1 MNRPPTSLRAIHRR
15 DGRHDDQVVVEEPL
29 EIRVEGRSL
38 AVTMRT
44 PGDDLDL
51 VAGFLY
57 TEQVIDG
64 ADDLVAMAHV
74 DDPAEPRGNTV
85 DVRLAGGVEPHRAR
99 IERATREA
107 YASSACGVC
116 GKASIDRLLFAN
128 RRVTALHVDEERIV
142 AMPEVLRQAQTSFAA
157 TGGLHG
163 AGLFTADGLLEVCR
177 EDIGRHNAV
186 DKVLGFRLR
195 ADRAPVTDRVLVV
208 SGRVGFEIV
217 QKALVAGVPI
227 IVAVGAPSTMAVD
240 LAAGAGMA
248 LYGFVRDGRF
258 NRYT

>member
-1 MNRPPTSLRAIHRR
+1 MDRPTSLRTIHRGAR
-15 DGRHDDQVVVEEPL
+15 PLDDHVVVEEPL

-44 PGDDLDL
+44 PGHDLDL
-51 VAGFLY
+51 VAGFLL

-74 DDPAEPRGNTV
+74 DDPSDPRGNTV
-85 DVRLAGGVEPHRAR
+85 DVRLSGGVDAHRAR

-128 RRVTALHVDEERIV
+128 RRVTPVHVDERVIV
-142 AMPEVLRQAQTSFAA
+142 ALPDALLQAQTTFAA

-163 AGLFTADGLLEVCR
+163 AGLFTADGTLEVCR

-186 DKVLGFRLR
+186 DKVIGARLR
-195 ADRAPVTDRVLVV
+195 AGRVPITDRALVV
-208 SGRVGFEIV
+208 SGRVGFEIA
-217 QKALVAGVPI
+217 QKALVAGVPV

-240 LAAGAGMA
+240 LAAASGIA
-248 LYGFVRDGRF
+248 LYGFVREGRF
-258 NRYT
+258 NRYA

>member
-1 MNRPPTSLRAIHRR
+1 MNPSTAHRTIR
-15 DGRHDDQVVVEEPL
+15 RGDETLDDNVVVEEPL
-29 EIRVEGRSL
+29 EIRVEGKPL

-44 PGDDLDL
+44 PGHDLDL

-64 ADDLVAMAHV
+64 VDDLVAMAHV
-74 DDPAEPRGNTV
+74 DDPSDPRGNTV
-85 DVRLAGGVEPHRAR
+85 DVRLSGGVDAHRAR

-128 RRVTALHVDEERIV
+128 RRVAAMHVHDRVVVKLPGALRE
-142 AMPEVLRQAQTSFAA
+142 AQTLFAT

-163 AGLFTADGLLEVCR
+163 AGLFTADGALELCR
-177 EDIGRHNAV
+177 EDVGRHNAV
-186 DKVLGFRLR
+186 DKVIGARLR
-195 ADRAPVTDRVLVV
+195 AGRAPITDRALVV
-208 SGRVGFEIV
+208 SGRVGFEIA
-217 QKALVAGVPI
+217 QKALVAGIPV
-227 IVAVGAPSTMAVD
+227 IVAVGAPSTMAID
-240 LAAGAGMA
+240 LALGAGMA

-258 NRYT
+258 NCYA